1 MTEAS
6 KEAVNALAE
15 AGAIMF
21 APNNI
26 WKAAELTAF
35 GLEKRG
41 YTIAPTAPV
50 TDEKLQEAVAALWRP
65 GVTDELVLVESA
77 LSELAQ
83 RRAEQTWQQ
92 IDKWHEDIGPCFW
105 AKFPVDEP
113 YYAGSPL
120 DTDWP
125 DYHTHFIPMSVF
137 NHLLDSMGMPLPTP
151 PKED

>member
-6 KEAVNALAE
+6 KEAINALAE

-41 YTIAPTAPV
+41 YTIAPTVPV
-50 TDEKLQEAVAALWRP
+50 TDENLREAVEFLEVFIREKLENAGITTRVYLEQI
-65 GVTDELVLVESA
+65 GVMKSA

-83 RRAEQTWQQ
+83 RRAEE
-92 IDKWHEDIGPCFW
+92 IACRKN
-105 AKFPVDEP
+105 V
-113 YYAGSPL
+113 
-120 DTDWP
+120 
-125 DYHTHFIPMSVF
+125 
-137 NHLLDSMGMPLPTP
+137 
-151 PKED
+151 KEKSE